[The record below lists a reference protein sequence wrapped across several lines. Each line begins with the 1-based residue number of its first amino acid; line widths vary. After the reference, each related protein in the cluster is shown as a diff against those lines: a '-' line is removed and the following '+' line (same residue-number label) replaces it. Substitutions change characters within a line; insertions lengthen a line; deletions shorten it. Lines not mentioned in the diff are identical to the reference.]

1 MQYQN
6 IMTKEILV
14 IDDNLDIRQLIS
26 SILIDQGYI
35 VREAANFDQALFE
48 INKKLPDVLIID
60 VKLDKGDY
68 DGIELLKRLKKIDDE
83 VPAIMI
89 SGHANVQMAVDS
101 LKLGAFEFIQKPFSS
116 ERLLN
121 FLSRAIEYV
130 ELKKEKRSLENKL
143 FHSYD
148 IVGKSQTI
156 TKVKSLI
163 NKLRNTE
170 SRIFISGP
178 PGSGKELVAR
188 QIHKQSS
195 RSNKPFVVVN
205 GALLDLQKDEFELFG
220 SENVNE
226 IINFGFFEK
235 AKDGTLLIDEVTE
248 IPLETQAKI
257 LRVLTDQKFRR
268 VDGSKEINVNV
279 RIITTSSKNI
289 REEVDKGNFREDLY
303 HRLNVVPIFLPPL
316 KDRPEDIPDLL
327 NYFSKK
333 IAELNGINEIKLDT
347 DFDLYYKYQWPGNV
361 RELRNLVERIS
372 ILSVDENPNNINQ
385 LVHDSL
391 THKSMSQNID
401 SYDNVLSYP
410 LKEAREQFEKNYLT
424 SQLKKHKGN
433 ISKTAEFIGMERSA
447 LHRKL
452 KTLGVKGVN

>member
-205 GALLDLQKDEFELFG
+205 GALLDLQKYEFELFG

-391 THKSMSQNID
+391 THKNTSQNID